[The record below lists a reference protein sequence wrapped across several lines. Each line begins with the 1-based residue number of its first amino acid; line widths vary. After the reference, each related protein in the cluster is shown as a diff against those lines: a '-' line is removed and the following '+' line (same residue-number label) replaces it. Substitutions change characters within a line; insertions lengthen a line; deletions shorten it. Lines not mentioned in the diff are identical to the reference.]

1 MQLAVFKTY
10 QFMLYKDQGTQ
21 TVEAMHIYN
30 PQKSNNESQKLTR
43 QNVQINIQR
52 EETNSQPG
60 FRNKHLNKNQ
70 EEDHVQNKENII
82 LLGKSG
88 SNYSRAMV
96 ISIISTIVVSC
107 MCFLTQFVLEFSKR
121 CKQNYS
127 ELQYIKK
134 IQIIQEQ
141 QMMEQLEQQKLF
153 EQNIFSSSQIEI
165 QNEETQKN
173 QA

>member
-1 MQLAVFKTY
+1 MGKHVISILFLSIILLTY
-10 QFMLYKDQGTQ
+10 P
-21 TVEAMHIYN
+21 VEARHIYN
-30 PQKSNNESQKLTR
+30 AQKTNYESEKLTR

-52 EETNSQPG
+52 EESNQQSTV
-60 FRNKHLNKNQ
+60 RNKHLTQNQ
-70 EEDHVQNKENII
+70 DEEVAAENYQNII

-88 SNYSRAMV
+88 SSYPRALV

-107 MCFLTQFVLEFSKR
+107 MCFFTQFVLEFSKR

-141 QMMEQLEQQKLF
+141 QMLEQLEQQKIF
-153 EQNIFSSSQIEI
+153 EQNIFSNSQIDI
-165 QNEETQKN
+165 QNEQN
-173 QA
+173 QQNQV